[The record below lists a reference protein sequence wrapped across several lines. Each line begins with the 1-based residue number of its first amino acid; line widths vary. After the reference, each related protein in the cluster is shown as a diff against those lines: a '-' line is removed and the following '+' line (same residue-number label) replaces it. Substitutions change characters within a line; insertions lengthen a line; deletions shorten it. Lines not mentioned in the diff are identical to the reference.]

1 LQQPDRNFEPCVP
14 VPEGSK
20 FRSGIAFTRFWKG
33 ASNRGPLATG
43 QLQRILVG
51 RTHPIRSRWLRIGAP
66 FGWIDFRAMH
76 NNGQCFKCALISRRN
91 FQKNLCLGYLAKTS
105 GNESA
110 PLQYGR
116 GEFEPC
122 VARPEGSKFR
132 SGVARN
138 RKIRNF
144 QAQKNRFS
152 RKTFKSII
160 TFFRRQRPNAF
171 LTDRWH
177 RGFEFFAH
185 RPCPATQGSTFR
197 ARSARRVREKVKRAK
212 S

>member
-1 LQQPDRNFEPCVP
+1 
-14 VPEGSK
+14 
-20 FRSGIAFTRFWKG
+20 
-33 ASNRGPLATG
+33 
-43 QLQRILVG
+43 
-51 RTHPIRSRWLRIGAP
+51 
-66 FGWIDFRAMH
+66 MH

-91 FQKNLCLGYLAKTS
+91 FQKNLCLGYLAETS

-110 PLQYGR
+110 PLQHGR

-185 RPCPATQGSTFR
+185 RPCPATQGSSFR